1 MKFIYEDELKEYMQ
15 EKGYKNIVVEVVM
28 INNSEIEISELH
40 VHFVDSRQTEYFKTK
55 QRYYSVNT
63 EMGEVLL
70 PRYKLNYE
78 DEIVFGLKKFW
89 IFKSISY
96 KGITQ

>member
-15 EKGYKNIVVEVVM
+15 EKGYKNIVVEVVT

-40 VHFVDSRQTEYFKTK
+40 VHFVDVRQTEYFKTK

-78 DEIVFGLKKFW
+78 DEIIFGLKKFW

>member
-1 MKFIYEDELKEYMQ
+1 MKFIYEDELKAYMQ
-15 EKGYKNIVVEVVM
+15 EKGYKNIVVELVM
-28 INNSEIEISELH
+28 INNSEVEISELH
-40 VHFVDSRQTEYFKTK
+40 VHFVDARQTDFFKTK
-55 QRYYSVNT
+55 KQYYSIDT

-70 PRYKLNYE
+70 PRYKLNFE

-89 IFKSISY
+89 IFRSIAY